1 MSSNLYPAANTSMN
15 LSTSLNAN
23 SSSYFEPESQIILR
37 MPLVKGDNGMK
48 KVHPKAVALREAL
61 LSRLA
66 TMNEKP
72 DLEENPAPDD
82 LKDRLFIE
90 LNTESRKGRIKFDD
104 EIFEARLVDLP
115 CIVESLKTTDKKM
128 FYKTADI
135 CQMLVCRTQDDP
147 WNSSDEERQRAK
159 KVAANPKASKKESK
173 HDKYKWPH
181 GLAPPLK
188 NVRRKRFRKVAKKKM
203 VDYAEIETEVKQIFR
218 ADREAYKIDYEVL
231 LVEGELEDED
241 ELDKNGDKDNSL
253 GNEDEY
259 DSDLGVTVDYG
270 NSCMDSAMDGSM
282 MDASQASKTMGQ
294 VGKPILKRT
303 LKASNLI
310 DESNMSYCDEDSMM
324 APPTPIDKA
333 AKRGQVAGE
342 TDAEDGEATQNHPK
356 NFDECSVDVDD
367 SSNLPDDKAAKER
380 TGFKDLFVQDVLG
393 DLSSS
398 EEEEDE
404 EEATKQSE
412 NKKATF
418 KFNLDKNSTH
428 VSSKDPGQT
437 GEESMMSNLEEDS
450 NMGFPN
456 PSESE
461 TSNSKFGADE
471 MRRQVNKTKNLDIF
485 DANSRNPDDTDN
497 DVSLEATTIKKDKT
511 QEDLNFSDLSSSSNS
526 VDEARGKD
534 NKSELNAKLSRLTDE
549 LQRIREDREKRESE
563 IKNINNPVLKAHLS
577 SRLNNLIDEENKKQS
592 EIEEIRAQL
601 E

>member
-1 MSSNLYPAANTSMN
+1 MSSNLYSANNASMN
-15 LSTSLNAN
+15 QATSSNA
-23 SSSYFEPESQIILR
+23 SSSSFFELENQIILR

-48 KVHPKAVALREAL
+48 KLHPKAAALREAL
-61 LSRLA
+61 LGRLA
-66 TMNEKP
+66 KMNEKP
-72 DLEENPAPDD
+72 EVEENPPPDE

-90 LNTESRKGRIKFDD
+90 LNSEARKGRLKFDD

-147 WNSSDEERQRAK
+147 WNSSDEERQRIK
-159 KVAANPKASKKESK
+159 KAAANPKASKKDSK
-173 HDKYKWPH
+173 MDKYKWPH

-188 NVRRKRFRKVAKKKM
+188 NVRRKRFRKVAKKKI

-241 ELDKNGDKDNSL
+241 ELTKNGDKDNSL

-259 DSDLGVTVDYG
+259 DSDLGVTMDG
-270 NSCMDSAMDGSM
+270 NSCMESAMDGSM
-282 MDASQASKTMGQ
+282 MDASQASKQAAT
-294 VGKPILKRT
+294 KPILKRT
-303 LKASNLI
+303 LKASKLI
-310 DESNMSYCDEDSMM
+310 EESNMSFDEDSMM
-324 APPTPIDKA
+324 APPTPLEHAGKA
-333 AKRGQVAGE
+333 GK
-342 TDAEDGEATQNHPK
+342 TDGEDGELTQNLPK

-367 SSNLPDDKAAKER
+367 SSNLPDGKGSKER

-398 EEEEDE
+398 EEEDQE
-404 EEATKQSE
+404 EEEPAKESDS
-412 NKKATF
+412 KSLTF

-428 VSSKDPGQT
+428 VTSKGAGQT
-437 GEESMMSNLEEDS
+437 GEESMMSHFEDS
-450 NMGFPN
+450 NAGFAN

-471 MRRQVNKTKNLDIF
+471 MRRHVSKTKNLDIF
-485 DANSRNPDDTDN
+485 DANSRNPDDTDI
-497 DVSLEATTIKKDKT
+497 DVSFEAATIKKDKT
-511 QEDLNFSDLSSSSNS
+511 AEDFNFSDLSSSSNS
-526 VDEARGKD
+526 GDATTSKD
-534 NKSELNAKLSRLTDE
+534 NKSELTGKLARLTDE
-549 LQRIREDREKRESE
+549 LHRIREDREKRESE
-563 IKNINNPVLKAHLS
+563 IKNINNPVLKAHLT
-577 SRLNNLIDEENKKQS
+577 SRLNNLIEEENKKQT
-592 EIEEIRAQL
+592 EVDDIRAQL